1 MRFVRAIIRP
11 LVLLLLIEG
20 ATLLMVRVAPG
31 YFTDPSAL
39 DPRLSEHAIAQM
51 QAEKAAANPLAE
63 SVKEDVALLAGKLG
77 ESRYYHVPVGSLI
90 GPRWPV
96 TMKLLAGGLGLG
108 WIAALLASIPTVLA
122 TTPEHNRL
130 ASILAIPV
138 VVLIAVPAG
147 AMAALAVTSGY
158 GTPVLIIALF
168 TGPRVFQFL
177 SVILKKELY
186 AEHVRYAR
194 ALGLTTRRIVLAH
207 VLPCAAPELLAT
219 FGTSLVIG
227 LGALVPVEVMFDLPG
242 VAQLAWT
249 AAINRDAPVIAA
261 TTLVAA
267 GAVAVAAILSD
278 CFARPGTRIVQTRVS
293 DLALGV
299 K

>member
-11 LVLLLLIEG
+11 IVLLLLIEG
-20 ATLLMVRVAPG
+20 ATLFMVRMAPG
-31 YFTDPSAL
+31 YFTDASAL

-51 QAEKAAANPLAE
+51 QADRAAANPIAE

-77 ESRYYHVPVGSLI
+77 DSRYYHVSVGSLI

-108 WIAALLASIPTVLA
+108 WIAALMVSVPTVMARTRGQNRFASMLA
-122 TTPEHNRL
+122 VP
-130 ASILAIPV
+130 A

-177 SVILKKELY
+177 TVILKKELH

-194 ALGLTTRRIVLAH
+194 ALGLTTRRILLAH
-207 VLPCAAPELLAT
+207 VLPSAAPELLAT

-267 GAVAVAAILSD
+267 GMVAVAAILSD
-278 CFARPGTRIVQTRVS
+278 CLTRRGNRTVQPNVGEFA
-293 DLALGV
+293 LEV

>member
-1 MRFVRAIIRP
+1 MRLARVIIRP

-20 ATLLMVRVAPG
+20 ATLLMVRMAPG

-51 QAEKAAANPLAE
+51 QADRAAANPMAE

-77 ESRYYHVPVGSLI
+77 DSRYYHVSVGSLI

-108 WIAALLASIPTVLA
+108 WIAALILSVPTVLA
-122 TTPEHNRL
+122 RTRGQNRFASML
-130 ASILAIPV
+130 AVPA

-147 AMAALAVTSGY
+147 AMAARRANERIRNASPDHWAVHRAQG
-158 GTPVLIIALF
+158 
-168 TGPRVFQFL
+168 L
-177 SVILKKELY
+177 SVPDGDSQKGT
-186 AEHVRYAR
+186 ARGAR
-194 ALGLTTRRIVLAH
+194 ALCARIGAHDPAHSAGTRVALCGAR
-207 VLPCAAPELLAT
+207 LLAT

-267 GAVAVAAILSD
+267 GMVAVAAILSD
-278 CFARPGTRIVQTRVS
+278 CLTRPGNRTVQPNVGEF
-293 DLALGV
+293 ALEV